1 MWFEF
6 SSAYDP
12 DPKWGCADYSTMV
25 SNFTRGGHAFY
36 WLGQATCA
44 MALGVFSHLWLDI
57 ARAIDPSG
65 AKELVPV
72 IDRVYTYVVSPFVL
86 FMVLTIA
93 LGQASTIVYNN
104 QYHGDPEK
112 FMTSAWYQ
120 MFNVFSSIYGL
131 YALLVQMPVATW
143 VSFKM
148 MVAVKNFPLSS
159 RSNFGKVT
167 CINVIQQLLFN
178 FSFPCGVI
186 LPTIAQGMNAGAQ
199 LSMLGDFLL
208 LFAGFTM
215 LAQFGF
221 FLAVASD
228 VTTNEPQQPKSPSGL
243 KRRSSIMAFGP
254 TTGSAASLV

>member
-1 MWFEF
+1 
-6 SSAYDP
+6 
-12 DPKWGCADYSTMV
+12 
-25 SNFTRGGHAFY
+25 
-36 WLGQATCA
+36 

-72 IDRVYTYVVSPFVL
+72 IDRVYTYVVNPFVL

-143 VSFKM
+143 FLLAQLAEQFRQSNVHQRHSA
-148 MVAVKNFPLSS
+148 VAV
-159 RSNFGKVT
+159 
-167 CINVIQQLLFN
+167 QLLFPMRDHLAN
-178 FSFPCGVI
+178 HCPRYERWGAALNVRR
-186 LPTIAQGMNAGAQ
+186 LPSPLRRFHHARTVWLLPGCRQRRDHRRAQAAKVYFIWLEAQVTPSPAAIRPYTDQGIRLIVCSTFMGA
-199 LSMLGDFLL
+199 
-208 LFAGFTM
+208 APY
-215 LAQFGF
+215 
-221 FLAVASD
+221 VA
-228 VTTNEPQQPKSPSGL
+228 
-243 KRRSSIMAFGP
+243 
-254 TTGSAASLV
+254 